1 MAIRKKNSRLINC
14 NGIKFRWTVAPGTHF
29 INFVAEGVESKGRKI
44 EVLVESDINR
54 FWTEFPHVS
63 DLNLQVIMPKDA
75 ASFILKALEDGWNPE
90 EKGKSIKYK
99 LLADKLLKKE

>member
-1 MAIRKKNSRLINC
+1 MAIRQKNSRLINC
-14 NGIKFRWTVAPGTHF
+14 NGIKFRWTVSPKSHF
-29 INFVAEGVESKGRKI
+29 INFVAECVDGKGRKI

-54 FWTEFPHVS
+54 FWTEFPYVD

-90 EKGKSIKYK
+90 EKGKSIKYR
-99 LLADKLLKKE
+99 LIADKLLKEE